1 MNKRHSILFLVKCFV
16 LTRVMNLYSMT
27 GLNNAIIIPIGGNS
41 FLKAA
46 VFLSAEADYNGG
58 LKNLWIQGQK

>member
-1 MNKRHSILFLVKCFV
+1 
-16 LTRVMNLYSMT
+16 MT